1 MILKKTLCSVMVL
14 GAFASVAHAQSSV
27 TVYGIIDAGFV
38 TQSNANAAGD
48 RVTSFQDGQIL
59 PSVYGFKGTEDLGG
73 GLKAG
78 FNLEGG
84 FNSSNGQHN
93 SPGVYQSQLF
103 GREAKVTLG
112 ADWGTIGAGL
122 QVDPGLIASIATEP
136 RGMTDSF
143 SHLEHWIGAT
153 INSGGGL
160 GGTSGS
166 LTGGIFDVNSLT
178 YTYAANGLY
187 VGLEYGF
194 GGVAGSTSAGS
205 TESIGV
211 SYSNGGFV
219 VSGSYAKANTTDPTG
234 ATGGGDQ
241 IEVIGVGYDFAS
253 AAPIAIRL
261 QYGEFKSSLLN
272 TLGGGGGTG
281 NNNYFDDVKSWGF
294 GIDWKPSAANKVN
307 LAYYDAKDD
316 GTAFGGKTTEWALL
330 DTYSLSKRTD
340 IYAQIVRVSVD
351 SDAGQ
356 SAIIGGVYASPNLFA
371 LSGNTVYFGVGIQ
384 HKF

>member
-48 RVTSFQDGQIL
+48 RVTSFQDAQIL
-59 PSVYGFKGTEDLGG
+59 PSIYGFKGTEDLGG
-73 GLKAG
+73 GLKAS

-84 FNSSNGQHN
+84 FNAGNGQHN
-93 SPGVYQSQLF
+93 SPGVYQSQMF

-112 ADWGTIGAGL
+112 ADWGTIGAGM

-136 RGMTDSF
+136 RGMADSF
-143 SHLEHWIGAT
+143 SHLEYWIGSTLFA
-153 INSGGGL
+153 GGGL
-160 GGTSGS
+160 ASSASGS
-166 LTGGIFDVNSLT
+166 LTGGIFDVNSIT
-178 YTYAANGLY
+178 YTYAGNGLY

-194 GGVAGSTSAGS
+194 GGVAGNTSAGS

-219 VSGSYAKANTTDPTG
+219 VSGSYAKENTIDPTG
-234 ATGGGDQ
+234 LTGGADQ
-241 IEVIGVGYDFAS
+241 IEVFGVGYDFAS
-253 AAPIAIRL
+253 AAPIALRL
-261 QYGEFKSSLLN
+261 QYGDFKSSNGLF
-272 TLGGGGGTG
+272 GGAGSSYS
-281 NNNYFDDVKSWGF
+281 NEVKSWGVGF
-294 GIDWKPSAANKVN
+294 DWKSSAANKVN
-307 LAYYDAKDD
+307 ISYYDAKDN
-316 GTAFGGKTTEWALL
+316 GNCVVCGGKTTEIALL

-340 IYAQIVRVSVD
+340 IYGQIVRVNAD
-351 SDAGQ
+351 SNAGL
-356 SAIIGGVYASPNLFA
+356 SAMIGGVYASPNLLA
-371 LSGNTVYFGVGIQ
+371 NSGNTVYFGVGIQ